1 MFKLEEQKNVK
12 WPVTVNIPRDGGRTT
27 KAEFTAH
34 FELLPQ
40 TEFREIYE
48 QENASDED
56 LVRRVLTGWDGV
68 ADADGQPIEYNED
81 AREMMIRIPYVRAAM
96 VSAYLE
102 CSHGKAARKN

>member
-40 TEFREIYE
+40 DEFREIYA

-56 LVRRVLTGWDGV
+56 LLRRVLTGWDGV
-68 ADADGQPIEYNED
+68 ADAEGGAIDYTPD
-81 AREMMIRIPYVRAAM
+81 TREMMIRIPYVRAAM

>member
-1 MFKLEEQKNVK
+1 MFKLEEQKTVK
-12 WPVTVNIPRDGGRTT
+12 WPVTVHIPRDGGRTT

-40 TEFREIYE
+40 DEFREIYA

-56 LVRRVLTGWDGV
+56 LLRRVLTGWDGV
-68 ADADGQPIEYNED
+68 ADADGGTIACNAETLET
-81 AREMMIRIPYVRAAM
+81 MIRIPYVRAAM
-96 VSAYLE
+96 VTAYLE

>member
-1 MFKLEEQKNVK
+1 MFKLEEQKTVK

-27 KAEFTAH
+27 KAQFTAH
-34 FELLPQ
+34 FELITQ
-40 TEFREIYE
+40 DEFRDIYA

-56 LVRRVLTGWDGV
+56 LLRRVLRGWDDV
-68 ADADGQPIEYNED
+68 AGAGDEAIDYNPD
-81 AREMMIRIPYVRAAM
+81 TREMMIRIPYVRAAM